1 MFFKDLLALF
11 FIQSIQNEFDIVTLL
26 KKLIFIFVF
35 LSFAR
40 IGSAGSSNNTGQIQI
55 DQMCLTLLA
64 VFVAAL
70 LRPDL
75 TITA

>member
-35 LSFAR
+35 VFLSFAR
-40 IGSAGSSNNTGQIQI
+40 IGSAGSSNTTLAKYKLIKCALH
-55 DQMCLTLLA
+55 CLRFLWRLFYGHT
-64 VFVAAL
+64 
-70 LRPDL
+70 
-75 TITA
+75 